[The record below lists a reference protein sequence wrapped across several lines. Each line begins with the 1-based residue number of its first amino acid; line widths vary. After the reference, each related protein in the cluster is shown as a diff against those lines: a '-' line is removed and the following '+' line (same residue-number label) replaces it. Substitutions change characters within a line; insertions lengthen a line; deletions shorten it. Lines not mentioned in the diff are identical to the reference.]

1 MLPKSIF
8 IFFSVSTDS
17 NSTQTPT
24 LNLWK
29 FSTWRLGEV
38 RESQRL
44 VWMVMGH
51 TAAWCNALYLA
62 LSEAVGATRPPVSPR
77 CRRLVS
83 LHTESAAILYSSC
96 RRLVVSMVNEAG
108 CHTRGSR
115 PINLQPSLPR
125 HHPPNHSTSPT
136 HTHILHHYALTRCF
150 PECSHSRASCDFP
163 DHFSQT
169 RSSCWFRTRVWM
181 SSPER
186 FSGTQHNQTLMRR

>member
-1 MLPKSIF
+1 
-8 IFFSVSTDS
+8 
-17 NSTQTPT
+17 
-24 LNLWK
+24 
-29 FSTWRLGEV
+29 
-38 RESQRL
+38 
-44 VWMVMGH
+44 MGH

-136 HTHILHHYALTRCF
+136 HTHTFFTIMHWPGVSPSAVTRGPPVTSPTIFLRQEARVGSGHEFGCR
-150 PECSHSRASCDFP
+150 HRNASVEP
-163 DHFSQT
+163 NTIKH
-169 RSSCWFRTRVWM
+169 
-181 SSPER
+181 
-186 FSGTQHNQTLMRR
+186 